1 MLRYLIRYNISPT
14 KIKSLK
20 SQNRASEKGYTMDN
34 GTKLR
39 TILAIATSLNTALI
53 ATDVTGFQNEKVD
66 FVYKVLSLILN
77 FIIVALAT
85 YFNNDYTEEA
95 SVGTDITRKMK
106 NDPTLVPCLFD
117 PDVDEEPEEDDLDD
131 GDEVIE

>member
-1 MLRYLIRYNISPT
+1 MIRYNISST
-14 KIKSLK
+14 KIKTLK
-20 SQNRASEKGYTMDN
+20 TQNRASEKGYTMDN

-106 NDPTLVPCLFD
+106 EDPTLVAEIYD
-117 PDVDEEPEEDDLDD
+117 PDIDVDPDEIEENDLDD